1 MASLANQPV
10 KVEPSI
16 LVWARETMG
25 LSQSDVA
32 KRIKKDEKIVSEW
45 ESGEL
50 LPTFSQLEK
59 LAYQIYKRPLV
70 VFFLPEPPKET
81 TVKEDFRTIP
91 DQDISAL
98 SPDVR
103 LVIRKTKHHQ
113 VGLKEIYSNK
123 NPAEHQIHK
132 DLSFRVELNIVQ
144 ATTKVREYLKISFD
158 FKKSISDAAAAFAA
172 YRVILQDN
180 GIFVFQYP
188 LKSVRGFSLTD
199 KEFPVIVVNS
209 SDSPT
214 AKNFTLFHELCHILF
229 NTGGVFRDFV
239 KEELIMELNEIEKFC
254 NEFASEFLV
263 PAVEMAK
270 QFTLGQDAN
279 NKVWDEDKIRSVAT
293 LFKVSKEVIL
303 RRLLDLNLTNRYQYG
318 QMTKRWNE
326 QYKLLRENRKKQE
339 GGPPYQTLVISHLGK
354 KYVSEVLE
362 SYHSGKLDVRR
373 TANFLGVK
381 VNQVSKIEDKIY

>member
-1 MASLANQPV
+1 
-10 KVEPSI
+10 
-16 LVWARETMG
+16 MG
-25 LSQSDVA
+25 LSHNDVA
-32 KRIKKDEKIVSEW
+32 KKLKKDERIVESW

-59 LAYQIYKRPLV
+59 LAYQVYKRPLV
-70 VFFLPEPPKET
+70 VFFLSEPPKET
-81 TVKEDFRTIP
+81 TVREDFRTIP
-91 DQDISAL
+91 EEDISAL

-103 LVIRKTKHHQ
+103 LIIRKAKHHQ
-113 VGLKEIYSNK
+113 VALKEIYGNK
-123 NPAEHQIHK
+123 NPAEKSIHK
-132 DLSFRVELNIVQ
+132 DLSFKVEFNVKQSTSIVRQ
-144 ATTKVREYLKISFD
+144 YLKID
-158 FKKSISDAAAAFAA
+158 EGFKSKFSDASDAFTA
-172 YRVILQDN
+172 YRNILQEN
-180 GIFVFQYP
+180 GVYVFQYP

-209 SDSPT
+209 SDAPT

-239 KEELIMELNEIEKFC
+239 NEELKLGINKIEKFC

-263 PAVEMAK
+263 PATEIAK
-270 QFTLGQDAN
+270 HFI
-279 NKVWDEDKIRSVAT
+279 NKLQSDSLTWSEEKIRNVAA

-303 RRLLDLNLTNRYQYG
+303 RRLLDLGVTDKRTYS

-326 QYKLLRENRKKQE
+326 QYKALKENRKRQS

-354 KYVSEVLE
+354 KYVTEVLT
-362 SYHSGKLDVRR
+362 SYHDGKLDVQR
-373 TANFLGVK
+373 TAQFLGVK